1 MKTENA
7 EADIRDQKNKIV
19 MIQDQLSFKNGELR
33 QLQSE
38 LAECEQES
46 LRLKF
51 QVGEFEGH
59 INTLKG
65 LDKQCFEENTNL
77 DTDFTRN
84 VTDNA
89 TMNARIN
96 ELCSQIRIKEEIIM
110 GLNAQLSRESAQSNH
125 LHDANQ
131 KIQYDVD
138 GFR

>member
-1 MKTENA
+1 M
-7 EADIRDQKNKIV
+7 
-19 MIQDQLSFKNGELR
+19 
-33 QLQSE
+33 
-38 LAECEQES
+38 
-46 LRLKF
+46 RLKF

-65 LDKQCFEENTNL
+65 LDKQCFEENNNL

-96 ELCSQIRIKEEIIM
+96 ELQSQIRIKSELIM

-125 LHDANQ
+125 LHEANQ

-138 GFR
+138 HFRSDMHLVEGKHDMLKARLERYLTPPPQVDYQPVVVREEKVEIPY